1 MDFTSRHDDGPTMGD
16 DDYRIERDSLGEM
29 QVPVDAYWGAQ
40 TQRAVENFPI
50 SGITFGRRFVRALGV
65 VKKAAA
71 QANRDLGMI
80 DDDVAEAIVAAAD
93 EVIAGELDDQ
103 FPVDVFQ
110 TGSGTSS
117 NMNANEVIAN
127 RAAEIMGKEI
137 GDRTVHPNDHVNFGQ
152 SSNDVIPT
160 AMHVSALEA
169 VEKDLIPA
177 LETLAEALGDKEDEF
192 DGIVKTGRT
201 HLQDATPVR
210 LGQEFGGYRTQ
221 VEKGIERVKNVRAHL
236 GELALGGTAVGTGLN
251 THPEFPAKAAE
262 YMTEETGVEFR
273 EADNHFEAQAAHDA
287 MGEAHGALRTVA
299 GSLNKIANDLRLL
312 ASGPRNG
319 LGELEQPENQ
329 PGSSIMPGKINPVVA
344 EAVNQV
350 HKQVVGNDAAVAA
363 GAAEGQIDLNL
374 YKPVLAHNF
383 LESAKLLSNSSEVF
397 AERFVA
403 KLEANEEHCT
413 EQVEQS
419 MALATALNPAI
430 GYDKASKVAKQALAE
445 DKTVREV
452 AVDEGYLTEEEA
464 DEVLDPEKMT
474 HRGILGDN

>member
-1 MDFTSRHDDGPTMGD
+1 MS
-16 DDYRIERDSLGEM
+16 DDYRTERDSLGEM
-29 QVPVDAYWGAQ
+29 QVPADAYWGAQ

-50 SGITFGRRFVRALGV
+50 SGITFGRRFVRALGI
-65 VKKAAA
+65 VKKSAAK
-71 QANRDLGMI
+71 ANLDLGLI
-80 DDDVAEAIVAAAD
+80 PEEKAEAIVAAAD
-93 EVIAGELDDQ
+93 EVIAGEHDDQ

-127 RAAEIMGKEI
+127 RATEIYGAEMGTREI
-137 GDRTVHPNDHVNFGQ
+137 HPNDHVNFGQ

-160 AMHVSALEA
+160 AMHVAALEA
-169 VEKDLIPA
+169 VERDLIPA
-177 LETLAEALGDKEDEF
+177 LEKLAGALAAKEEEF
-192 DGIVKTGRT
+192 DDVVKTGRT

-210 LGQEFGGYRTQ
+210 LGQEFGGYRAQ
-221 VEKGIERVKNVRAHL
+221 VEKGITRVANTREHL

-251 THPEFPAKAAE
+251 THPEFPPKAAE
-262 YMTEETGVEFR
+262 YIAEETGLRFR

-319 LGELEQPENQ
+319 LGEIDQPENQ

-383 LESAKLLSNSSEVF
+383 LESAALLTNSSEVF
-397 AERFVA
+397 AEKFVA
-403 KLEANEEHCT
+403 KLEADRETCT
-413 EQVEQS
+413 MQVEQS
-419 MALATALNPAI
+419 MALATALNPSI
-430 GYDKASKVAKQALAE
+430 GYDKAAKVAKQALDE
-445 DKTVREV
+445 DKTVMEV
-452 AVDEGYLTEEEA
+452 VVAEGYLTEEEA
-464 DEVLDPEKMT
+464 EEVLDPAKMT
-474 HRGILGDN
+474 EPGILGDD

>member
-1 MDFTSRHDDGPTMGD
+1 MSDEG
-16 DDYRIERDSLGEM
+16 DYRVERDSLGEM
-29 QVPVDAYWGAQ
+29 QVPKDAYWGAQ

-65 VKKAAA
+65 VKKSAAR
-71 QANRDLGMI
+71 ANADLGL
-80 DDDVAEAIVAAAD
+80 VPAEKAEAIVEAAD
-93 EVIAGELDDQ
+93 EVIDGEHDGQ

-127 RAAEIMGKEI
+127 RATEIYGGEMGSREI
-137 GDRTVHPNDHVNFGQ
+137 HPNDHVNFGQ

-160 AMHVSALEA
+160 AMHVAALEA
-169 VEKDLIPA
+169 VEKDLLPA
-177 LETLAEALGDKEDEF
+177 LSTLADALDAKAEEF
-192 DGIVKTGRT
+192 DDVVKTGRT

-221 VEKGIERVKNVRAHL
+221 VEKGIFRVENTREHL
-236 GELALGGTAVGTGLN
+236 SELALGGTAVGTGLN
-251 THPEFPAKAAE
+251 THPEFPAKAAA
-262 YMTEETGVEFR
+262 YISEETGVEFR
-273 EADNHFEAQAAHDA
+273 EADDHFEAQAAHDA

-319 LGELEQPENQ
+319 LGEIDQPENQ

-374 YKPVLAHNF
+374 YKPLLAHNF
-383 LESAKLLSNSSEVF
+383 LQSAELLSNASEVF

-403 KLEANEEHCT
+403 KLEADRETCER
-413 EQVEQS
+413 QVEQS
-419 MALATALNPAI
+419 MALATALNPSI
-430 GYDKASKVAKQALAE
+430 GYDKAAKVAKQALDE
-445 DKTVREV
+445 GKTVREV
-452 AVDEGYLTEEEA
+452 VVKEGYLTEAEA
-464 DEVLDPEKMT
+464 DEVLDPRKMT
-474 HRGILGDN
+474 EPGILGED

>member
-1 MDFTSRHDDGPTMGD
+1 MSE
-16 DDYRIERDSLGEM
+16 DYRTERDSLGEM
-29 QVPVDAYWGAQ
+29 QVPADAYWGAQ

-50 SGITFGRRFVRALGV
+50 SGITFGRRFVRALGI

-71 QANRDLGMI
+71 KANLDLDLIPEGKT
-80 DDDVAEAIVAAAD
+80 EAIVAAAD
-93 EVIAGELDDQ
+93 EVIAGEHDDQ

-127 RAAEIMGKEI
+127 RATEIFGAEMGTREI
-137 GDRTVHPNDHVNFGQ
+137 HPNDHVNFGQ

-160 AMHVSALEA
+160 AMHVAALEA
-169 VEKDLIPA
+169 VERDLVPA
-177 LETLAEALGDKEDEF
+177 LETLAGALAAKEEEF
-192 DGIVKTGRT
+192 DDVVKTGRT

-221 VEKGIERVKNVRAHL
+221 VEKGITRVASTREHL

-251 THPEFPAKAAE
+251 THPEFPARAAE
-262 YMTEETGVEFR
+262 YIAEETGLRFR

-319 LGELEQPENQ
+319 LGEIDQPENQ

-383 LESAKLLSNSSEVF
+383 LESAELLANSSEVF

-403 KLEANEEHCT
+403 KLEADRETCT
-413 EQVEQS
+413 MQVEQS
-419 MALATALNPAI
+419 MALATALNPSI
-430 GYDKASKVAKQALAE
+430 GYDKAAKVAKQALDE
-445 DKTVREV
+445 GKTVMEV
-452 AVDEGYLTEEEA
+452 VVAEGYLTEEEA
-464 DEVLDPEKMT
+464 EEVLDPAKMT
-474 HRGILGDN
+474 EPGILGDD

>member
-1 MDFTSRHDDGPTMGD
+1 MSE
-16 DDYRIERDSLGEM
+16 DYRTERDSLGEM
-29 QVPVDAYWGAQ
+29 QVPADAYWGAQ
-40 TQRAVENFPI
+40 TQRAVDNFPI
-50 SGITFGRRFVRALGV
+50 SGITFGRRFVRSLGI

-71 QANRDLGMI
+71 KANLDLDLI
-80 DDDVAEAIVAAAD
+80 PEEKASAIVAAAD
-93 EVIAGELDDQ
+93 EVIAGEHDDQ

-127 RAAEIMGKEI
+127 RATEIFGAEMGTREI
-137 GDRTVHPNDHVNFGQ
+137 HPNDHVNFGQ

-160 AMHVSALEA
+160 AMHVAALEA
-169 VEKDLIPA
+169 VERDLVPA
-177 LETLAEALGDKEDEF
+177 LETLAGALAAKEEEF
-192 DGIVKTGRT
+192 DDVVKTGRT

-221 VEKGIERVKNVRAHL
+221 VEKGITRVASTREHL

-251 THPEFPAKAAE
+251 THPEFPARAAE
-262 YMTEETGVEFR
+262 YIAEETGLRFR

-319 LGELEQPENQ
+319 LGEIDQPENQ

-363 GAAEGQIDLNL
+363 GAAEGQLDLNL

-383 LESAKLLSNSSEVF
+383 LESAELLSNSSEVF
-397 AERFVA
+397 AERFVG
-403 KLEANEEHCT
+403 KLEADRETCMM
-413 EQVEQS
+413 QVEQS
-419 MALATALNPAI
+419 MALATALNPSI
-430 GYDKASKVAKQALAE
+430 GYDKAAKVAKQALDE
-445 DKTVREV
+445 GKTVMEV
-452 AVDEGYLTEEEA
+452 VVAEGYLTEEEA
-464 DEVLDPEKMT
+464 REVLDPAKMT
-474 HRGILGDN
+474 EPGILGDD

>member
-1 MDFTSRHDDGPTMGD
+1 MA
-16 DDYRIERDSLGEM
+16 DDYRVEEDSLGEM
-29 QVPVDAYWGAQ
+29 EVPADAYWGAQ

-50 SGITFGRRFVRALGV
+50 SGETFKPRFVHALGV

-71 QANRDLGMI
+71 QANRDLETI
-80 DDDVAEAIVAAAD
+80 PADKADAIVEAAD
-93 EVIAGELDDQ
+93 EVIAGEHDDQ

-127 RAAEIMGKEI
+127 RATEIYGGEI
-137 GDRTVHPNDHVNFGQ
+137 GTREIHPNDHVNFGQ

-160 AMHVSALEA
+160 AMHVASLSALVEDVQPALEA
-169 VEKDLIPA
+169 LAAE
-177 LETLAEALGDKEDEF
+177 LEAKEAEF

-210 LGQEFGGYRTQ
+210 LGQEFGGYRAQ
-221 VEKGIERVKNVRAHL
+221 IEKGLARVENVKPHL
-236 GELALGGTAVGTGLN
+236 RELALGGTAVGTGLN
-251 THPEFPAKAAE
+251 THPEFPQAAAD
-262 YMTEETGVEFR
+262 YISEETGIQFR

-287 MGEAHGALRTVA
+287 MSEAHGALKTIA

-319 LGELEQPENQ
+319 LGEIEQPENQ

-350 HKQVVGNDAAVAA
+350 HKQVVGNDAAVGA

-374 YKPVLAHNF
+374 YKPILAQNF
-383 LESAKLLSNSSEVF
+383 LDSATLVANGSETF
-397 AERFVA
+397 ATKFVA
-403 KLEANEEHCT
+403 KLEANEEHCET
-413 EQVEQS
+413 QVEQS

-430 GYDKASKVAKQALAE
+430 GYDKASEVAKAALKE

-452 AVDEGYLTEEEA
+452 VLERGYLTEEEA
-464 DEVLDPEKMT
+464 DEVLDPEAMT
-474 HRGILGDN
+474 HRVILGDD